1 MPDSTVVPARRRR
14 GRVVVWSIVGVVVFL
29 IACGVW
35 IAVRGLQAKDAL
47 QASLPLVDKVES
59 QISSGD
65 AKGAAAS
72 ARVLSDR
79 LRTARDDTGDPI
91 WRAAEIIPGI
101 GPNLSA
107 VRLVA
112 ASASDVTD
120 RALVPLA
127 GLAGTMNLSSFS
139 PVNGKVPL
147 KPVAEAAPTITR
159 ANAALQSDLATVRS
173 IDASGTVGPVR
184 DAVQKLRGA
193 LEKAGAVTDAAS
205 RAAQLLPGMLGED
218 GPREYVLVVQNNA
231 EARSTGGIVGALA
244 LLRADD
250 GAISLVSQASAS
262 DFPQLD
268 SPVMALPAGTTKLYG
283 NLPGEFIQ
291 DVTMTPNFAT
301 SGELV
306 RAMWQK
312 RFGTKIDGVVSMDPV
327 ALSYLLKGTGPIP
340 LPDGEQ
346 LTSDNAVQVLLSESY
361 ARFNDPLAQ
370 NAFFAAAAAAVF
382 GKVASGQF
390 DTTAMLHA
398 LTQASD
404 EHRLLLWSGDK
415 HEQAIIAGTP
425 LAGGLPAGSQ
435 DAPRF
440 GVYLN
445 DATGAKMDYYLHT
458 TVGLG
463 GAKCR
468 NDGRVSYLV
477 RVTLTSDAPAD
488 AAQSLPWYVTGGGL
502 SGVPAGQTDTT
513 LAIYAPTGFV
523 TVGATS
529 AGKNVDIRRVTDEGR
544 SVAQLLVRLKPGQS
558 ATYDFQYVGA
568 PVTGS
573 ADPSTS
579 SGAQVTP
586 GVWATEVKQASFECS
601 DVLQ

>member
-1 MPDSTVVPARRRR
+1 MSESATMPARRRR
-14 GRVVVWSIVGVVVFL
+14 RRIIVWSIVGVVVFL

-47 QASLPLVDKVES
+47 QASLPLVDKVQT
-59 QISSGD
+59 QITSGD
-65 AKGAAAS
+65 AKGAAAT
-72 ARVLSDR
+72 ARVLSAR
-79 LRTARDDTGDPI
+79 LHTARNDTGDPI
-91 WRAAEIIPGI
+91 WRAAEIIPGV
-101 GPNLSA
+101 GPNLAA
-107 VRLVA
+107 VRQVA
-112 ASASDVTD
+112 AASSDVTD

-127 GLAGTMNLSSFS
+127 RLAGTMNLSSFS

-147 KPVAEAAPTITR
+147 KPLAQAAPTITR
-159 ANAALQSDLATVRS
+159 ANSALQSDLATVRS
-173 IDASGTVGPVR
+173 IDATATVGPVR

-205 RAAQLLPGMLGED
+205 RAAQLLPGMLGAD

-268 SPVMALPAGTTKLYG
+268 EPVMPLPSGTTKLYG

-291 DVTMTPNFAT
+291 DVTMPPNFAT

-312 RFGTKIDGVVSMDPV
+312 RFGTKVDGVVSVDPV
-327 ALSYLLKGTGPIP
+327 ALSYLLKATGPIP

-361 ARFNDPLAQ
+361 ARFDDPVAQ
-370 NAFFAAAAAAVF
+370 NAYFAAAAAAVF

-390 DTTAMLHA
+390 DTGAMLSA
-398 LTQASD
+398 LARASG
-404 EHRLLLWSGDK
+404 EHRLLLWSADK
-415 HEQAIIAGTP
+415 HEQSIIAGTAI
-425 LAGGLPAGSQ
+425 AGDLPASSPE
-435 DAPRF
+435 APRF

-458 TVGLG
+458 EVGLG
-463 GAKCR
+463 GARCR
-468 NDGRVSYLV
+468 TDGRVNYLV
-477 RVTLTSDAPAD
+477 RVTLSSDAPAD
-488 AAQSLPWYVTGGGL
+488 AAKSLPWYVTGGGL

-513 LAIYAPTGFV
+513 VAVYAPTGFV

-529 AGKNVDIRRVTDEGR
+529 AGKDVEIRRGTDAGR
-544 SVAQLLVRLKPGQS
+544 SVAQLLVKLTPGQS
-558 ATYDFQYVGA
+558 ATYDVQFVGA
-568 PVTGS
+568 PPTGS
-573 ADPSTS
+573 TVAPTDA
-579 SGAQVTP
+579 GAQTTP
-586 GVWATEVKQASFECS
+586 GVGSTEVRRASFDCS